1 MKAMTGEIGKLSQ
14 NGEQIGGFKYWTVL
28 KQKNPPQTKVV
39 AQKFWFFKD
48 VKGEVQAD
56 FYSQLSNKL
65 KLIYSKPVTLQIPE
79 HQLNQMTTELL
90 LMDLGNFDWSQ

>member
-28 KQKNPPQTKVV
+28 KYKNPSKTKVV
-39 AQKFWFFKD
+39 AQKFWFFKN
-48 VKGEVQAD
+48 VTGEVQAE

-65 KLIYSKPVTLQIPE
+65 KLIYTRPVTFIAPE
-79 HQLNQMTTELL
+79 YKLNQMTTELL
-90 LMDLGNFDWSQ
+90 LIDLGDFDW